1 MTRIRLQRIFTR
13 ALTRA
18 AIDTLPPILV
28 EGAGHGLVRL
38 GRGLQHA
45 GRVIEHVGSR
55 TVEYGDAQRRRNT
68 QVFGARGMTRH
79 PPPYRPSFPED
90 QPIAHSGPH
99 ERRH

>member
-68 QVFGARGMTRH
+68 QVFGPAATVDH
-79 PPPYRPSFPED
+79 HQTYRPRWHGAPRSWD
-90 QPIAHSGPH
+90 G
-99 ERRH
+99 